1 MEKRLYILKLCVC
14 VFKQQ
19 IHIYLVTLRAS
30 HLELCV
36 NIGPSKLFTYA
47 AYKHSLCLT
56 GEKLVCVCK
65 EILLS
70 CENRAKGYTQ
80 GT

>member
-1 MEKRLYILKLCVC
+1 M
-14 VFKQQ
+14 
-19 IHIYLVTLRAS
+19 TLRAS

-36 NIGPSKLFTYA
+36 NIGPSKLFSYA

-80 GT
+80 GTWFAALLWTEMLYYVLDS